1 MENRLIHLLAPAVA
15 LAMVFTGCGN
25 NNAASSS
32 VADSSSASVTV
43 VSRGEKRGSYADAD
57 FLESYD
63 ASSATT
69 IALAGNGATISGNG
83 AKIDDGTVTIS
94 DAGTYILSGVLS
106 DGQLLVDAAETDTVH
121 LVLNGAALTNTAGA
135 PLYIAQCEKLIL
147 TLAQGSENSLTD
159 TENYTFKAGADEPDA
174 ALFSKSD
181 LAING
186 SGTLTVSANYKNG
199 IASKDNLVITNGD
212 ITVTA
217 VNDAIRGKDSVT
229 IADGSLN
236 LASGGDGIKSNN
248 DTDTAL
254 GFVIIDGGSFVIS
267 AESDGIQAETA
278 LIIADGTF
286 EVTCGGGST
295 VSAVQSD
302 GSMPGMPEWNM
313 GGRQGAADNIS
324 DMPQGGP
331 PSGMGGMPGTQQQT
345 AAEEGT
351 VSQKGLKG
359 GGSVEVTGGTF
370 TLNCVDDALHTNGD
384 MTIFGGIFNIA
395 SDDDGLHADDELLI
409 TGGNIDITQCYEGL
423 EGNNVTISGGAV
435 QLTARDDGINSAGGN
450 DGASTETFR
459 GPGGG
464 NANCNITIT
473 GGTVT
478 VNAMGDGLDANGSLV
493 IEGGLVIVNGP
504 TNSGNGALD
513 YDGNGTITGGTL
525 IAAGSTGMVQVP
537 GSDSTQ
543 PVLSVIFAEMQT
555 GGAVFNLADKNG
567 NLILSFAP
575 AKQFQNIVISS
586 SQLKV
591 GEVYTLY
598 SGTAGSETRTN
609 GFAEAVDALGSAL
622 CAVTLSDMVT
632 TISSDGSAITG
643 GMGVGGGR
651 GGMGRQ
657 SGEMPQRSGITDGAT
672 TQNRTSNS

>member
-1 MENRLIHLLAPAVA
+1 MKNKLIHLLALAVA

-43 VSRGEKRGSYADAD
+43 VSSGEKRGSYADAD

-159 TENYTFKAGADEPDA
+159 TENYTFEAGADEPDA

-302 GSMPGMPEWNM
+302 GS
-313 GGRQGAADNIS
+313 
-324 DMPQGGP
+324 
-331 PSGMGGMPGTQQQT
+331 MPGTQQQT

-513 YDGNGTITGGTL
+513 YDGSGTITGGTL

-643 GMGVGGGR
+643 GMGMGGGR